1 LAGSITGRF
10 TGIGTDYNNIAEAIE
25 GELVAAKTEHKKGKR
40 VSVTAAADPDH
51 GHAIYTVETADEV
64 EFDKVTV
71 GSVVVDAAN
80 NDITGLAN
88 TTLGAADFAT
98 AGRAATEEQ
107 LSSVSDSVANRSEE
121 RRVGKEWRVRGTRA
135 RRAR

>member
-1 LAGSITGRF
+1 
-10 TGIGTDYNNIAEAIE
+10 
-25 GELVAAKTEHKKGKR
+25 AAKTEVKQGKNIT
-40 VSVTAAADPDH
+40 VTATADPDD

-64 EFDKVTV
+64 EFDKDTV
-71 GSVVVDAAN
+71 GSVVVDGAN

-107 LSSVSDSVANRSEE
+107 LSSVSDSVANIIGGNVSN
-121 RRVGKEWRVRGTRA
+121 VGGSITGLFTA
-135 RRAR
+135 NG